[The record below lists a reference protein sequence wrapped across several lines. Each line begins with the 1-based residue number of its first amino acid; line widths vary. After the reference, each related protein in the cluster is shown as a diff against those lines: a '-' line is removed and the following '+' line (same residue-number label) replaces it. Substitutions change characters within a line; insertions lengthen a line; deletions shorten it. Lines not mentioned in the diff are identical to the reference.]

1 MTSTSK
7 IIQNDI
13 AALRSATGSPFGK
26 IPNTEIIRCGTQLY
40 GQIIHKEVVA
50 VKIPKT
56 LPSPALRITVTKIP
70 TFFDNHIFA
79 VILMKYFERT
89 DLVFK
94 YLQY

>member
-70 TFFDNHIFA
+70 TFF
-79 VILMKYFERT
+79 
-89 DLVFK
+89 
-94 YLQY
+94 